1 MITPTTIVVLVS
13 LMTVLAMALVIVL
26 LIRMNRKIV
35 DKNAAMAEELLEKGN
50 SSASDVPRVSR
61 IQEALSSMEQP
72 MKMEDDQ
79 LIAWFDAK
87 MDSTELFL
95 QPDLDLKTVA
105 EKFGISQRRI
115 IRLMKSQPEYGTLA
129 AYLTEKRLAKACS
142 LLKLHP
148 EYTIEGI
155 CKDAGFSSRRTF
167 QTVFKSRMGIIPS
180 EYRTA
185 VLNQEQ

>member
-1 MITPTTIVVLVS
+1 MITPTTIVVLAS
-13 LMTVLAMALVIVL
+13 LLTVLAMAVVIVL

-35 DKNAAMAEELLEKGN
+35 DKNAAMAEELSEKGN
-50 SSASDVPRVSR
+50 SSASNISG
-61 IQEALSSMEQP
+61 ISSFQEPLSSLEQP
-72 MKMEDDQ
+72 MKMDDDQ
-79 LIAWFDAK
+79 LFAWFDAR
-87 MDSTELFL
+87 MDATALFQ

-105 EKFGISQRRI
+105 ETFGISQRRI
-115 IRLMKSQPEYGTLA
+115 LRLMKSQPQYGSFA

-142 LLKLHP
+142 LLKSHP
-148 EYTIEGI
+148 EYTIESI

-185 VLNQEQ
+185 VLNQDN